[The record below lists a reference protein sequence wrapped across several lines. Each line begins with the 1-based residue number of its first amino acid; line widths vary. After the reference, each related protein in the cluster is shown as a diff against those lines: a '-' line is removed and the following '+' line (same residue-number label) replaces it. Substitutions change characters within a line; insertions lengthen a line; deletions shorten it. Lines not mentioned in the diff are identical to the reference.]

1 MNIDSILTEWCYRLP
16 LGYPSTST
24 DYEVLYHVLLELAKI
39 TPEHARTIVERAQG
53 LQRQIIGESIEL
65 NSIQNQILKDVISE
79 AGKLKEFQSFLSL
92 LPTEADA
99 ITLKYLN
106 KLPYDKAV
114 EFSNILYSKNSID
127 EETLN
132 SINYKTGVGAE
143 LFALEPKG
151 MGKGEIFLS
160 AVIANAQAQGGGQS
174 YDLESNGQQFEVKD
188 YRVGKSK
195 SIRLG
200 TKGSVTRFKFWD
212 EIVTTLK
219 RLDQLRGTIESP
231 KFDFKK
237 YFHTE
242 LLDAIAYLDTRREF
256 ILAGNLNMKDKSYL
270 DQFYREAN
278 RLNNDIKGY
287 TNVILRGPNATPI
300 EMSIEPIQRDGDKIV
315 ITPIQDGSNDITY
328 INAELRRL
336 KYVRNPYELDTDL
349 QEAVNQIVGN
359 DLTFIVFRRDRV
371 NVTRDF
377 RYVVIDAGKI
387 RIIEKD
393 VVSEYN
399 EVDDDLELYKD

>member
-1 MNIDSILTEWCYRLP
+1 
-16 LGYPSTST
+16 
-24 DYEVLYHVLLELAKI
+24 
-39 TPEHARTIVERAQG
+39 
-53 LQRQIIGESIEL
+53 
-65 NSIQNQILKDVISE
+65 
-79 AGKLKEFQSFLSL
+79 
-92 LPTEADA
+92 
-99 ITLKYLN
+99 
-106 KLPYDKAV
+106 
-114 EFSNILYSKNSID
+114 
-127 EETLN
+127 
-132 SINYKTGVGAE
+132 
-143 LFALEPKG
+143 
-151 MGKGEIFLS
+151 
-160 AVIANAQAQGGGQS
+160 
-174 YDLESNGQQFEVKD
+174 
-188 YRVGKSK
+188 
-195 SIRLG
+195 
-200 TKGSVTRFKFWD
+200 
-212 EIVTTLK
+212 
-219 RLDQLRGTIESP
+219 
-231 KFDFKK
+231 
-237 YFHTE
+237 
-242 LLDAIAYLDTRREF
+242 
-256 ILAGNLNMKDKSYL
+256 MKDKSYL

-399 EVDDDLELYKD
+399 EIDDDLELYKD